1 MIKVWLRNFLFF
13 KKTYLVS
20 LFWTVLEPLMYL
32 AAIGFGLGQFVDQIE
47 GLTFIDFYYPGLLAS
62 TAMMISYFEAT
73 YPNYT
78 KLTHQ
83 KTYAIMLMTPLTE
96 KDILTGEILWAATK
110 GFLAV
115 CGVVVV
121 SLLFGLFKFQIILAL
136 PVLFILCLVFSAFG
150 MVMISLAKN
159 YDSFIFS
166 TSGIIIPM
174 SLISGTYF
182 SVQDLP
188 VFLKG
193 LAYLLPL
200 THAVNLTRDLIY
212 KSLTLQS
219 AISFLILLFYTW
231 ILSVLAYRLF
241 KTKLVR

>member
-13 KKTYLVS
+13 RKTFLVS

-32 AAIGFGLGQFVDQIE
+32 AAIGFGLGQFVEQIE

-96 KDILTGEILWAATK
+96 KNILLGEILWAASK

-115 CGVVVV
+115 CGVVAV
-121 SLLFGLFKFQIILAL
+121 SLFFGLFKYQILFTL
-136 PVLFILCLVFSAFG
+136 PVLFVLCTVFAAFG

-182 SVQDLP
+182 SVQNLP
-188 VFLKG
+188 IFLKG

-200 THAVNLTRDLIY
+200 THAVNLTRDIIY
-212 KSLTLQS
+212 KSLSLQS
-219 AISFLILLFYTW
+219 ALSFLVLLLYMY
-231 ILSVLAYRLF
+231 VLTFIAYKLF
-241 KTKLVR
+241 KTKLVN